1 MNRPI
6 LCVQHKKPLWNIES
20 SNELASQFKRSQF
33 CFGLDALMIVKVDVV
48 IYQLSCFCE
57 SIDLIDRKEF
67 EYTGKEYNSINL
79 SEYLM
84 GSSFTILGY
93 IDPPKP

>member
-1 MNRPI
+1 MNRPT

-57 SIDLIDRKEF
+57 SIDLRPVNTLCFEDRKEIF
-67 EYTGKEYNSINL
+67 S
-79 SEYLM
+79 
-84 GSSFTILGY
+84 
-93 IDPPKP
+93 